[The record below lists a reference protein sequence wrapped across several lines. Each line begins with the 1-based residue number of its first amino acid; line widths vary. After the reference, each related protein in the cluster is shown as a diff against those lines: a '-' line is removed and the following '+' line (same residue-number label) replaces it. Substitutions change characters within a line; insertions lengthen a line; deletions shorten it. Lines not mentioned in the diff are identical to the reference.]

1 MATKPPPTPPEVDP
15 AYSGLSLD
23 DLRDLRRELGDEE
36 SRVSYWRRIIQAR
49 IDLLTRGS
57 SDGDIVER
65 LTSVLAESGAVH
77 RRLANLSV
85 KPAGDI
91 EALPDL
97 HGLWTRVVDS
107 RDAAAVAA
115 LLGLGFGVIAFALLT
130 GLAVL
135 KWPWIGAAAVLVR
148 GHAGGPRRQGGEAG
162 DGSFAR
168 QRAGAGSFYPIQG
181 AGRKGGFRKG
191 SAP

>member
-15 AYSGLSLD
+15 AYSGLTLD

-36 SRVSYWRRIIQAR
+36 ARVSYWRRIIQAR

-65 LTSVLAESGAVH
+65 LTTVLAESGAVH

-91 EALPDL
+91 DALPDL
-97 HGLWTRVVDS
+97 HSLWTRVVDS
-107 RDAAAVAA
+107 RDTEAVAGFVEELRAVETDISA
-115 LLGLGFGVIAFALLT
+115 LRREIHQRLDEATGQLIARYRQDPSLALTALPDIGL
-130 GLAVL
+130 
-135 KWPWIGAAAVLVR
+135 R
-148 GHAGGPRRQGGEAG
+148 
-162 DGSFAR
+162 
-168 QRAGAGSFYPIQG
+168 
-181 AGRKGGFRKG
+181 
-191 SAP
+191 

>member
-1 MATKPPPTPPEVDP
+1 VDP
-15 AYSGLSLD
+15 AYSGLTLD

-36 SRVSYWRRIIQAR
+36 ARVSYWRRIIQAR

-65 LTSVLAESGAVH
+65 LTTVLAESGGVH

-97 HGLWTRVVDS
+97 HGLWTRVVDT
-107 RDAAAVAA
+107 RDTEAVAGFVEELRAVETDISA
-115 LLGLGFGVIAFALLT
+115 LRREIHQRLDEATGQLIARYRQDPTLALTALPDIGL
-130 GLAVL
+130 
-135 KWPWIGAAAVLVR
+135 R
-148 GHAGGPRRQGGEAG
+148 
-162 DGSFAR
+162 
-168 QRAGAGSFYPIQG
+168 
-181 AGRKGGFRKG
+181 
-191 SAP
+191 

>member
-15 AYSGLSLD
+15 AYSGLTLE

-65 LTSVLAESGAVH
+65 LTSVLAESGGVH

-85 KPAGDI
+85 RPAGDI
-91 EALPDL
+91 AALPDL
-97 HGLWTRVVDS
+97 HVLWTRVVDT
-107 RDAAAVAA
+107 RDTEAVAGFVEELRAVETDISA
-115 LLGLGFGVIAFALLT
+115 LRREIHQRLDEATGQLIARYRQDPTLALTALPDIGL
-130 GLAVL
+130 
-135 KWPWIGAAAVLVR
+135 R
-148 GHAGGPRRQGGEAG
+148 
-162 DGSFAR
+162 
-168 QRAGAGSFYPIQG
+168 
-181 AGRKGGFRKG
+181 
-191 SAP
+191 

>member
-1 MATKPPPTPPEVDP
+1 VDP
-15 AYSGLSLD
+15 AYSGLTLD

-36 SRVSYWRRIIQAR
+36 ARVSYWRRIIQAR

-65 LTSVLAESGAVH
+65 LTTVLAESGAVH

-97 HGLWTRVVDS
+97 HALWTRVVDS
-107 RDAAAVAA
+107 RDTEAVAEFVEELRAVETDISA
-115 LLGLGFGVIAFALLT
+115 LRREIHQRLDEATGQLIARYRQDPTLALTALPDIGL
-130 GLAVL
+130 
-135 KWPWIGAAAVLVR
+135 R
-148 GHAGGPRRQGGEAG
+148 
-162 DGSFAR
+162 
-168 QRAGAGSFYPIQG
+168 
-181 AGRKGGFRKG
+181 
-191 SAP
+191 

>member
-15 AYSGLSLD
+15 AYAGLTLD

-97 HGLWTRVVDS
+97 YALWTRVVDP
-107 RDAAAVAA
+107 RDEAAVARFVEELRVVETDISA
-115 LLGLGFGVIAFALLT
+115 LRREIHHRLDEATGQLIARYRQDPTLALTALPDIGL
-130 GLAVL
+130 
-135 KWPWIGAAAVLVR
+135 R
-148 GHAGGPRRQGGEAG
+148 
-162 DGSFAR
+162 
-168 QRAGAGSFYPIQG
+168 
-181 AGRKGGFRKG
+181 
-191 SAP
+191 